1 MAQTARKKGIELQID
16 TPEDLVL
23 FARAINKLHNEQQRD
38 LVVTL
43 AGDID
48 LTGVEWTPIGNED
61 IPFYG
66 TFDGAGHTIS
76 GLHID
81 KTEGGCCGLF
91 GVCAGTIENLTVTGS
106 ITCVAADVHSAV
118 GGIAG
123 LVVGGHISNCT
134 ADLTIDS
141 NRLSLGMYAGGVVGQ
156 IKEGTIRGCRSSTRF
171 ENVLGNFLYLGGVAG
186 AAEDSRVAHCTFDGS
201 IQVLGGPGY
210 YIDAGGVV
218 GNVQGHSTVVRCLNR
233 GLVDAYNYDFEF
245 AYVGG
250 VVGHIDGD
258 GVILE
263 SVNRG
268 SVSGGCKAVGGI
280 AGWISMDHQ
289 GPDPLT
295 VVDCCLTLGDVIQ
308 SPNSSGA
315 SCGGIVGEIINK
327 AVDRPVQV
335 RNCVSLGELTCLG
348 KDGPAHPITAYA
360 EGAVFEN
367 NCYDES
373 LPTQGREDLRAAVAA
388 GCAAKPAAY
397 LTSNEFLEDMERR
410 GGRYALGPD
419 GMLTVRELENGGNA
433 YDDE

>member
-1 MAQTARKKGIELQID
+1 MTQTAQKKKRTELLID

-38 LVVTL
+38 LVATL

-66 TFDGAGHTIS
+66 TFDGSGHTIS
-76 GLHID
+76 GLHIN
-81 KTEGGCCGLF
+81 KTEGVCCGLF

-106 ITCVAADVHSAV
+106 ITCVAADAHSAV

-123 LVVGGHISNCT
+123 LVVGGHISNCA
-134 ADLTIDS
+134 ADIVIDS
-141 NRLSLGMYAGGVVGQ
+141 NRLSLGMYVGGVVGQ
-156 IKEGTIRGCRSSTRF
+156 IKEGTIRCCRSSTRF
-171 ENVLGNFLYLGGVAG
+171 EHVLGNFLYLGGVVG
-186 AAEDSRVAHCTFDGS
+186 AAEDARVAHCIFDGS

-308 SPNSSGA
+308 SPNSSGG
-315 SCGGIVGEIINK
+315 SCGGIVGEIYNK
-327 AVDRPVQV
+327 PPDTTLLLV
-335 RNCVSLGELTCLG
+335 RNCVCLG
-348 KDGPAHPITAYA
+348 SLILRDPAGRAHPIVAHA
-360 EGAVFEN
+360 DGAVFEN
-367 NCYDES
+367 NYFDQR
-373 LPTQGREDLRAAVAA
+373 LPIQGDGVPQEQVAQ
-388 GCAAKPAAY
+388 GCTAWPAEKLLAE
-397 LTSNEFLEDMERR
+397 LP
-410 GGRYALGPD
+410 ALDSRCIIGPD
-419 GMLTVRELENGGNA
+419 GALTVRNLEIGGGI
-433 YDDE
+433 

>member
-1 MAQTARKKGIELQID
+1 MSERPITLPISTAKELID
-16 TPEDLVL
+16 

-156 IKEGTIRGCRSSTRF
+156 IKEGTIRCCRSSTRF
-171 ENVLGNFLYLGGVAG
+171 EHVLGNFLYLGGVVG
-186 AAEDSRVAHCTFDGS
+186 AAEDARVAHCIFDGS
-201 IQVLGGPGY
+201 
-210 YIDAGGVV
+210 
-218 GNVQGHSTVVRCLNR
+218 
-233 GLVDAYNYDFEF
+233 
-245 AYVGG
+245 
-250 VVGHIDGD
+250 
-258 GVILE
+258 ILE

-308 SPNSSGA
+308 SPNSSGG
-315 SCGGIVGEIINK
+315 SCGGIVGEIYNK
-327 AVDRPVQV
+327 PPDTTLLLV
-335 RNCVSLGELTCLG
+335 RNCVCLG
-348 KDGPAHPITAYA
+348 SLILRDPAGRAHPIVAHA
-360 EGAVFEN
+360 DGAVFEN
-367 NCYDES
+367 NYFDQR
-373 LPTQGREDLRAAVAA
+373 LPIQGDGVPQEQVAQ
-388 GCAAKPAAY
+388 GCTAWPAEKLLAE
-397 LTSNEFLEDMERR
+397 LP
-410 GGRYALGPD
+410 ALDSRCIIGPD
-419 GMLTVRELENGGNA
+419 GALTVRNLEIGGGL
-433 YDDE
+433 